1 MSANPEKMSQTVKR
15 TVLAFIAL
23 AMISTML
30 GGCSGDEPPPAAEP
44 EARRE
49 APPTPSSRPPAAR
62 PSEDSGPVQPSDSGP
77 SASGESAAGPSDIPP
92 AGNRP
97 PVVESVAFEPDPPQT
112 GGSVR
117 VVPKVSDPD
126 GDEVNLSYAWTVNGQ
141 PVEDAAGDVLER
153 PLKEGDVLQVEIR
166 ADDLLEEVT
175 EQFEV
180 TVSNGPP
187 RLRLVGQQIRE
198 GAYEAR
204 LEASDPEGEPLD
216 WVLEE
221 GPEGMAV
228 DAAGSVLRW
237 PVPDNVQGTFPIRV
251 TAKDPAGNEAY
262 LQWTIDIGW
271 RQGEEGEGAR
281 GED

>member
-62 PSEDSGPVQPSDSGP
+62 PSGDSGPVQPSDSGP

-204 LEASDPEGEPLD
+204 LEASTPKESPWIGS
-216 WVLEE
+216 WKR
-221 GPEGMAV
+221 GPRAWPWMRPGPCC
-228 DAAGSVLRW
+228 AG
-237 PVPDNVQGTFPIRV
+237 PFPTTSR
-251 TAKDPAGNEAY
+251 
-262 LQWTIDIGW
+262 
-271 RQGEEGEGAR
+271 AR
-281 GED
+281 FPSE